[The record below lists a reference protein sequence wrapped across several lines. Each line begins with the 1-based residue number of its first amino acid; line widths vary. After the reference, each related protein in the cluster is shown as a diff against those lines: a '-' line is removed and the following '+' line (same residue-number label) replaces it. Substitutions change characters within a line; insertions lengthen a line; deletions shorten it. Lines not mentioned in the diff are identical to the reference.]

1 MIAIKP
7 FSRKVGGGMVKIIE
21 GKEVPKL
28 VLASYT
34 KEEIQELKDK
44 KIIGDSVNDSP
55 VKKSE
60 QKKAYNK

>member
-7 FSRKVGGGMVKIIE
+7 FSRKISGSMIRVLE
-21 GKEVPKL
+21 GKPVPEL

-44 KIIGDSVNDSP
+44 KIIGDSAKDEP
-55 VKKSE
+55 VKKTSRE
-60 QKKAYNK
+60 NK

>member
-1 MIAIKP
+1 MIALKP
-7 FSRKVGGGMVKIIE
+7 FSRKVGGSMAIILE
-21 GKEVPKL
+21 GKEIPKI

-55 VKKSE
+55 VKK
-60 QKKAYNK
+60 KAYNK